1 MSINPNSDRDFIDK
15 ADLSVENVF
24 PKFIKA
30 IELKPFRHIKELKI
44 EFNHPISVIS
54 GTNRS
59 GKSTILMALACSHTD
74 FQKRNPK
81 NGKLERQTWGSMM
94 KFTSQDEQ
102 KEDWTYYIHYK
113 TGKKV
118 DTKRGQRK
126 KATKKWNGVAKKE
139 SQIKE
144 RQAVFIDLDRII
156 PARFFND
163 KILNIANTGALS
175 AISNTKVNEIQS
187 YISYILEEQFEL
199 KKLAAYLD
207 KDIFKYDNSNRYT
220 SYNAASGEDVLTR
233 IIIDVVEAKQN
244 SLVLIDEIE
253 LGLHPKVQ
261 SRLIDVLYNISK
273 LDNKQFIITTHS
285 ATILYSLPEKSRIFI
300 EKNHDLTYKA
310 IPNISVNAALTKMDA
325 NSYPLIDLYCEDRE
339 SQRIISKTIGIIE
352 KENRLNNFSKLIN
365 IVNSGSAEITY
376 ENFKAHQR
384 TYNNKKVKCGF
395 ACILDGDMRNLK
407 DKKGSLTYPS
417 EENLH
422 FLYSNE
428 APEFFLIRAYLEKN
442 PNPTINYH
450 LNNSNPHCL
459 FDKVVENSEFSNTED
474 VFQECWKAF
483 LLTENGRI
491 YIESLKG
498 FILNMARKFSTE
510 L

>member
-1 MSINPNSDRDFIDK
+1 MIINPNSDRDFIDR
-15 ADLSVENVF
+15 ANLSIENVF
-24 PKFIKA
+24 SKFINA

-81 NGKLERQTWGSMM
+81 NGKLERQTWGSLM

-118 DTKRGQRK
+118 DLKRGQRK
-126 KATKKWNGVAKKE
+126 KDTKKWNGVAKKE
-139 SQIKE
+139 SQIKD

-163 KILNIANTGALS
+163 KILNIANSGFLS

-187 YISYILEEQFEL
+187 YISYVLEEQFEL

-207 KDIFKYDNSNRYT
+207 KDIFKYDNSNQYT

-233 IIIDVVEAKQN
+233 IIIDIVEAKTN
-244 SLVLIDEIE
+244 SLILIDEIE

-261 SRLIDVLYNISK
+261 TRLIDVLYNISRIDK
-273 LDNKQFIITTHS
+273 KQFIITTHS

-300 EKNHDLTYKA
+300 EKNNDLTYKT
-310 IPNISVNAALTKMDA
+310 IQNISVNAALTKMDV
-325 NSYPLIDLYCEDRE
+325 NSYPLIDLFCEDSE
-339 SQRIISKTIGIIE
+339 SKKIISKTIGIIE
-352 KENRLNNFSKLIN
+352 KENKLNNFSKLIN
-365 IVNSGSAEITY
+365 IISSGSAQTTY
-376 ENFKAHQR
+376 ENFKSHQR
-384 TYNNKKVKCGF
+384 TYENKKIKCGF

-407 DKKGSLTYPS
+407 DSKGTLTYPP

-428 APEFFLIRAYLEKN
+428 APEFFLIRSYLEKN
-442 PNPTINYH
+442 PNPTISYH

-459 FDKVVENSEFSNTED
+459 FDKVVENSEFSNAEE
-474 VFQECWKAF
+474 VFLECWSVF
-483 LLTENGRI
+483 LQTENGKK
-491 YIESLKG
+491 YIESLNNTSVN
-498 FILNMARKFSTE
+498 I
-510 L
+510 